1 MTSISE
7 KLVSFYAKV
16 SWEYEKF
23 AKVLRG
29 FNWEGR
35 CGRIPHKK
43 VREGKR
49 YTNFTPR
56 CCLFDYLTRS
66 RPHKKVRKGKRDTN
80 FTPLNRSIHSSGSLL
95 AAEGSGHQPPHKNVC
110 GETCDKTLPE
120 AILAGRAQRPNPPKT
135 RRARG
140 ALRGAMARA
149 AGILCNIALFWTTLC
164 ANVTDTSSKSSNFAT
179 AMDSENNNGKG
190 IRLWTFFTTF
200 FRIGLFTIG
209 GGYAMIPLIEAEVV
223 DKHKW
228 LGKEDFL
235 DLLAVSQ
242 TVPGVFAINM
252 SINIG
257 YRLRKMGGAIA
268 CAVGTALPSFVIIL
282 LIALFFQQ
290 FENNAIVE
298 AIFKGIRPAV
308 VALIAAPCIRLA
320 RTAGITLSN
329 VWIPLGAV
337 MLIWI
342 FKVSPVYIILTIC
355 VCGFIYA
362 RFIKPQE

>member
-1 MTSISE
+1 
-7 KLVSFYAKV
+7 
-16 SWEYEKF
+16 
-23 AKVLRG
+23 
-29 FNWEGR
+29 
-35 CGRIPHKK
+35 
-43 VREGKR
+43 
-49 YTNFTPR
+49 
-56 CCLFDYLTRS
+56 
-66 RPHKKVRKGKRDTN
+66 
-80 FTPLNRSIHSSGSLL
+80 
-95 AAEGSGHQPPHKNVC
+95 
-110 GETCDKTLPE
+110 
-120 AILAGRAQRPNPPKT
+120 
-135 RRARG
+135 
-140 ALRGAMARA
+140 
-149 AGILCNIALFWTTLC
+149 
-164 ANVTDTSSKSSNFAT
+164 
-179 AMDSENNNGKG
+179 MDSENNNGKG

-209 GGYAMIPLIEAEVV
+209 GGYAMIPLIGAEVV

-290 FENNAIVE
+290 FEINAIVE